1 MATKESVNI
10 VNESYKEFMEKIK
23 NVAVDSYQKL
33 TKQVNEQNNTIDKQ
47 MKKLSEE
54 SSPDFQRSS
63 YELEA
68 VQNLLNIRTYLF
80 YIFCIILV
88 GVIIALYFNES
99 YGLYMKIGIFCI
111 IAFFPIYIYY
121 IELVL
126 YISWTYL
133 YSLATSKIYSD
144 VYMNGY

>member
-10 VNESYKEFMEKIK
+10 VNESYKEFMEKIRD
-23 NVAVDSYQKL
+23 VAVKSYQNL
-33 TKQVNEQNNTIDKQ
+33 TKQVNGQNDTIDKQ
-47 MKKLSEE
+47 MKKLQEE

-68 VQNLLNIRTYLF
+68 VQKLLNIRTYMF
-80 YIFCIILV
+80 YIFCIILIGLV
-88 GVIIALYFNES
+88 IALYMNDS
-99 YGLYMKIGIFCI
+99 YSLYMKVGMFF
-111 IAFFPIYIYY
+111 AVALFPIYIYY
-121 IELVL
+121 IELLL